1 MLAKL
6 AVRNVRRSAR
16 DYAVYF
22 VTLLFGVA
30 VFYAF
35 NSIESQAVLFDIKDH
50 TVGRML
56 EMTNYLLGLFSV
68 AVALVLAFLVAYANR
83 FIIKRRKREFGT
95 YLLLGMSAPKM
106 ATVLLVEMLAVG
118 VVSLAIGLVAG
129 LLLSQGLAFATAAL
143 MGTTMTHY
151 TFVVSGEALLL
162 TLACFAVMFAATLV
176 MNVVFVS
183 RRKLGDL
190 LTARS
195 EVSREPRLPLW
206 ARAVGFAVALGL
218 LAASYWM
225 LWQNQF
231 EQFDAQFGICTALM
245 VAGTVL
251 LFWSGS
257 TIVLALVQGAK
268 GFYLKGLHAFT
279 SRQISSKIGTA
290 FASLSVV
297 CIMLFFALSTVSIGF
312 GVRALFVGDVEA
324 CTQYDATMVGYLGVP
339 ADSFYYAESDQRE
352 DTNENRLAMLREAYP
367 ERLAAAEAAGFDM
380 AGAIAARNPEWSDL
394 VRASAQLDYYQEPGV
409 KWGDVLARAGIDGSS
424 LDSETFM
431 ASGVTLMSLSQF
443 NAVRALTGKPALQ
456 LADGRY
462 FVNNTLQFSEEVAR
476 LMRDKAA
483 PLSVAGIDLVAAPDK
498 VADEVRTGAMA
509 DVGLELVVPDAVTDA
524 LRAQGVLPVY
534 SWLDCMYSC
543 ERTEGDERL
552 AKVLD
557 DAYAPGTAGVSSA
570 EIELSTGVGVPLLDE
585 QWPYANIYTGA
596 EMAAQAGGL
605 KLLITYLALYIGFV
619 LFVSTAAIL
628 AIQQLSETA
637 DSVGRYQRLFSL
649 GCDKGMV
656 LGSLRTQSV
665 LYFLAPLAV
674 ALVHSAYAVHVM
686 NAGLFS
692 AFGIDPMSGIAI
704 TGGLVVVVYGCYLL
718 VTYLASRRVVCD
730 ACGF

>member
-56 EMTNYLLGLFSV
+56 EMTNYFLGLFSV

-95 YLLLGMSAPKM
+95 YLLLGMSASKM

-118 VVSLAIGLVAG
+118 VVSLAVGLVAG

-151 TFVVSGEALLL
+151 TFVVSGDALLL
-162 TLACFAVMFAATLV
+162 TLACFAVMFVATLV

-195 EVSREPRLPLW
+195 EVARGARLPIW
-206 ARAVGFAVALGL
+206 ARAIGFVVAVAL

-231 EQFDAQFGICTALM
+231 EQFDSQFAICTALM

-257 TIVLALVQGAK
+257 TIALALAQGAK

-297 CIMLFFALSTVSIGF
+297 CIMLFFALSTVSVGF
-312 GVRALFVGDVEA
+312 GVRAIFVGDVEQ
-324 CTQYDATMVGYLGVP
+324 CTQYDVTMVGYLGVP
-339 ADSFYYAESDQRE
+339 ADSFHYAEDDQRE
-352 DTNENRLAMLREAYP
+352 DSNENRLALLRETYP
-367 ERLAAAEAAGFDM
+367 ERLAAAEAADFDM
-380 AGAIAARNPEWSDL
+380 ASAIASRNPAWNDL
-394 VRASAQLDYYQEPGV
+394 VKASAQMDYYQEPGM
-409 KWGDVLARAGIDGSS
+409 KWGDVLARAGIDGNS
-424 LDSETFM
+424 LDSDTFM
-431 ASGVTLMSLSQF
+431 TSNVSLMSLGQL

-456 LADGRY
+456 LDDGRY
-462 FVNNTLQFSEEVAR
+462 FVNNTMQLSEEVAR

-483 PLSVAGIDLVAAPDK
+483 PISIAGMDLVAAPDK

-509 DVGLELVVPDAVTDA
+509 DVGLELIVPDAAIDA
-524 LRAQGVLPVY
+524 LRAQGELPVY
-534 SWLDCMYSC
+534 SYLDCMYSC
-543 ERTEGDERL
+543 DRAEGDERL
-552 AKVLD
+552 TKVLHDAFPSDETD
-557 DAYAPGTAGVSSA
+557 DYN
-570 EIELSTGVGVPLLDE
+570 GVPLLEE
-585 QWPYANIYTGA
+585 QWPYANVYTGA

-665 LYFLAPLAV
+665 LYFLVPLAV

-692 AFGIDPMSGIAI
+692 AFGIDPMGGIAI
-704 TGGLVVVVYGCYLL
+704 TGGLVVVIYGCYLL